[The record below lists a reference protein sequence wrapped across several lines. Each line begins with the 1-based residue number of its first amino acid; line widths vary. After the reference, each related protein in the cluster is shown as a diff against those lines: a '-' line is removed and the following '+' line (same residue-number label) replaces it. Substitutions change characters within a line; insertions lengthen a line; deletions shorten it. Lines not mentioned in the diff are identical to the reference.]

1 MKEENMTQ
9 RTTTPNQLTAPW
21 RFRAVLVILLA
32 ATLLLL
38 ISLLVSRAEPAAVVL
53 SATKTDSLFIDA
65 NGDGLP
71 NAGDTLL
78 YQVVITNTGDDPATG
93 GLFADNPDVDA
104 PLVVGSVQTSQGTI
118 IRGNTPGDTDVYV
131 DTGDIL
137 AYSTMTISFQA
148 EITYTVATEVSNQGL
163 ISTTEVLPLY
173 TDDPDTPASDDPT
186 ITPLVYPTILVDKI
200 LVAADLD
207 DMHPNFVTFTITVS
221 NIGPTA
227 IDVLPLYDE
236 YDPYYLSFLDATT
249 YPEEDADDGR
259 LTWYDLTGTSPNGFG
274 YNLPSGEAFI
284 IDTVFSV
291 THDITVTV
299 NLAQAAGA
307 LDEFGAPL
315 GSIYTEAVVVNVPT
329 AAEVLYFRT
338 DEING
343 RKVQLEWATATE
355 VDNVGFKLYRTSD
368 SMHGQ
373 AEQVAYIPSQAHGS
387 GAIYTHVDTVP
398 QPGSWWYWLVDV
410 DTSGQET
417 LQGAVKVTV
426 DRHFPLLYLPLILYE
441 THLP

>member
-1 MKEENMTQ
+1 MTKQ
-9 RTTTPNQLTAPW
+9 TVMPDHPSASW
-21 RFRAVLVILLA
+21 RLKAALAILLVVA
-32 ATLLLL
+32 LLL
-38 ISLLVSRAEPAAVVL
+38 IAHLISRARPAVVSL
-53 SATKTDSLFIDA
+53 EATKTDSLLVDA
-65 NGDGLP
+65 NGDGVP
-71 NAGDTLL
+71 NTGDTLL

-93 GLFADNPDVDA
+93 GLFTDNPDVDA

-118 IRGNTPGDTDVYV
+118 IRGNTLGDTDVQV
-131 DTGDIL
+131 DTGDIP
-137 AYSTMTISFQA
+137 AFSTMTISFQA
-148 EITYTVATEVSNQGL
+148 EITYTIATEVSNQGVL
-163 ISTTEVLPLY
+163 NTNEVTTTY
-173 TDDPDTPASDDPT
+173 TNDPDTPADDDPT
-186 ITPLVYPTILVDKI
+186 ITPVIYPTILIDKI

-221 NIGPTA
+221 NLDLTTA

-249 YPEEDADDGR
+249 YPDEDADDGR
-259 LTWYDLTGTSPNGFG
+259 LTWYDLTGPFPNGFG
-274 YNLPSGEAFI
+274 SNLAGGAAFY

-299 NLAQAAGA
+299 NLAQATGA
-307 LDEFGAPL
+307 RDVFGAPL
-315 GSIYTEAVVVNVPT
+315 GSMYTEAIVINVPT
-329 AAEVLYFRT
+329 AAEVLFFRA

-355 VDNVGFKLYRTSD
+355 VDNVGFKLYRTFD

-373 AEQVAYIPSQAHGS
+373 AEQVAYIPSQAHGG

-441 THLP
+441 TYLP